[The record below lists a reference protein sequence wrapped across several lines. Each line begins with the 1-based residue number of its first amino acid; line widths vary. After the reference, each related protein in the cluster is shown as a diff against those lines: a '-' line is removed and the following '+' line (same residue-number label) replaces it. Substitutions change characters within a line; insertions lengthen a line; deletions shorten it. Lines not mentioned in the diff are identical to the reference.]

1 MRKKLKE
8 KVKTFLESIKLK
20 KKKILPKKKKH

>member
-8 KVKTFLESIKLK
+8 KVKTFLESIKIK
-20 KKKILPKKKKH
+20 KKKISIKKNKN